1 MLNKKI
7 LRSRRSLRMARRGLH
22 PPCVILSEA
31 KVLET
36 MYFVYILTNYT
47 NKVLYTGMTNDL
59 RRRIYEHKSG
69 INKGFSF
76 KYKTH
81 KLVYYEQYNH
91 PQEAI
96 AREKQI
102 KGWLRVKKIALIE
115 GMNPDWK
122 DLSERF

>member
-1 MLNKKI
+1 
-7 LRSRRSLRMARRGLH
+7 
-22 PPCVILSEA
+22 
-31 KVLET
+31 